1 MYKSRE
7 LLHANTMDNI
17 KQKQNDTNV
26 KNVVIVGA
34 SSGIGYEIA
43 LRLLSQ
49 NCIVYNISR
58 THCLLEGVENFIAD
72 ISNTEEFNTAIDSI
86 VNRVEHIDI
95 LIYAAAFSMA
105 SSVEY
110 AKQKDYYYLMQVNYF
125 GAVQTVQK
133 ILPKMKENGGRI
145 FFISCSGAIL
155 PVAFDSFY
163 SSSKAALNMLAKGL
177 AVELEPY
184 SIEVC
189 SVLPTSTAT
198 NFTYKRKLYTDDENK
213 EYAAKMK
220 KATTVLA
227 NMEQNG
233 LAASEVA
240 KMVVS
245 AIDQK
250 HLPTF
255 LHCGIR
261 SKLFAVA
268 NRVLPTKAMH
278 YINKKIYKQ

>member
-1 MYKSRE
+1 
-7 LLHANTMDNI
+7 MDNM
-17 KQKQNDTNV
+17 KEKQNDTNA
-26 KNVVIVGA
+26 KHVVIVGA

-49 NCIVYNISR
+49 NCVVYNISR
-58 THCLLEGVENFIAD
+58 THCLLQGVENFIAD
-72 ISNTEEFNTAIDSI
+72 ISNTEAFNTAIESI
-86 VNRVEHIDI
+86 VDMVDHIDI
-95 LIYAAAFSMA
+95 LIYAAGFSMA

-110 AKQKDYYYLMQVNYF
+110 AKQSDYYYLMQVNYF

-155 PVAFDSFY
+155 PIAFDSFY

-213 EYAAKMK
+213 EYTPKIR

-240 KMVVS
+240 KTVVS

-255 LHCGIR
+255 LHCGIK
-261 SKLFAVA
+261 SKLFAMA
-268 NRVLPTKAMH
+268 NRVLPTKTMSLL
-278 YINKKIYKQ
+278 NKKIYKQ

>member
-1 MYKSRE
+1 ME
-7 LLHANTMDNI
+7 NN
-17 KQKQNDTNV
+17 KQEQTVTKV
-26 KNVVIVGA
+26 KNVVVIVGA

-43 LRLLSQ
+43 LRLLTK
-49 NCIVYNISR
+49 NYLVYNISR
-58 THCLLEGVENFIAD
+58 THCLLDGVENYIAD
-72 ISNTEEFNTAIDSI
+72 ISNTDALNKALDAILET
-86 VNRVEHIDI
+86 VNNIDI

-110 AKQKDYYYLMQVNYF
+110 AKEKDYQYLMQVNYF

-133 ILPKMKENGGRI
+133 VLPKMKRYGGKI
-145 FFISCSGAIL
+145 LFISCSNAIL
-155 PVAFDSFY
+155 PIAFDSFY

-177 AVELEPY
+177 SVELEPY
-184 SIEVC
+184 AIEVC

-198 NFTYKRKLYTDDENK
+198 NFTYKRKMYSDDETKDYTTNI
-213 EYAAKMK
+213 K

-233 LAASEVA
+233 LSASDVA
-240 KMVVS
+240 KKVID
-245 AIDQK
+245 ALDQK

-255 LHCGIR
+255 LHCGIK

-268 NRVLPTKAMH
+268 NRILPTKTMH
-278 YINKKIYKQ
+278 YINKRIYKQ